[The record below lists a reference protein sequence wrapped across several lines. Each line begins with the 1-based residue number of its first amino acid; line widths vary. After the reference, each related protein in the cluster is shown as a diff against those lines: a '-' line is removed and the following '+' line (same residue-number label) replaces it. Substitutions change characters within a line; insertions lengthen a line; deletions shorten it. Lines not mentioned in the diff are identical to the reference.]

1 MSHFADSDDLYATL
15 GTLITD
21 ALDDEMLG
29 PLFARANTTTQW
41 VYSDP
46 GAIITMRLADGE
58 PARVDFGASD
68 LIPEVTLTMDA
79 DVAHQ
84 FWVGELNVGVAL
96 ARGQIVATG
105 PVEKILRLVPLA
117 TRVMPRYRRLLA
129 TQGRLESDAL
139 PADVTAV

>member
-1 MSHFADSDDLYATL
+1 MSYFADSEDLYGTL

-29 PLFARANTTTQW
+29 PQFARANTTTRW
-41 VYSDP
+41 SYSDP
-46 GAIITMRLADGE
+46 EATITMRLADGE
-58 PARVDFGASD
+58 PALVEFGASD
-68 LIPEVTLTMDA
+68 LVPEVTLAMDA

-84 FWVGELNVGVAL
+84 FWTGELNVGVAL

-117 TRVMPRYRRLLA
+117 TRVIPRYRRLLT
-129 TQGRLESDAL
+129 TQGKLESDAL
-139 PADVTAV
+139 PVDVTAV

>member
-1 MSHFADSDDLYATL
+1 MSYFADADDLYATL
-15 GTLITD
+15 GRLITD

-29 PLFARANTTTQW
+29 PLFARANTITRW
-41 VYSDP
+41 SYSEP
-46 GAIITMRLADGE
+46 EATITMRLADGE

-68 LIPEVTLTMDA
+68 LEPEVTLTMDA

-84 FWVGELNVGVAL
+84 FWVGDLNVGIAL

-117 TRVMPRYRRLLA
+117 TRVVPRYRRLLA

-139 PADVTAV
+139 AADAAAV